1 MIHPRDVASRSIAS
15 APATGAPPY
24 DSYVTDAGRSTDVR
38 LAELVAGMSLVIDLG
53 LGQPVEHVLRQT
65 QLAMRLGE
73 LLGMTEEERAAL
85 YYVGLLAWVGCVSDS
100 HELAVWFGDDLA
112 WRAASYDIDPTD
124 PGALEFLADRAA
136 AVHAPLAA
144 ERGSPAVLRSST
156 LEHCVVTSDFAERV
170 GLGPDVTGSLVQLF
184 ERWDGRGRPRRL
196 AGDAIALPAR
206 IVQLT
211 DVLVPFHRA
220 SGAAAAVVVAKDRS
234 GRQFDPGLVEL
245 VCSHREDLFGVVG
258 TVDSWNAVLAGEPG
272 LGVSLSEEE
281 LDRALEA
288 VADFT
293 DLKSPY
299 TLGHARATSRLA
311 AEAARLLGLADP
323 DVALVRRAALIQDAG
338 RLGVS
343 NSTWDKPGPL
353 SSSEI
358 ERVRLHPY
366 YVERMFRQ
374 PPLLARIAA
383 VAAQHHERLDGSGY
397 PRGLAGNAVST
408 PARVLAAADVY
419 RALVEPRPHR
429 AALSASA
436 AAEVLRTEVSDGRL
450 DGDAVNAVLSG
461 DGHRVRRRRQWP
473 RGLTAREVEV
483 LRLIARG
490 CSNREVASRLH
501 LAEKTVGNHVEH
513 IYTKIGSSTRA
524 EASLFAMQHGLLD
537 LELLAAN

>member
-1 MIHPRDVASRSIAS
+1 M
-15 APATGAPPY
+15 
-24 DSYVTDAGRSTDVR
+24 TDATRWTDVR
-38 LAELVAGMSLVIDLG
+38 LAELVAGLSLVIDLG

-73 LLGMTEEERAAL
+73 LLGMADEDRAAL

-100 HELAVWFGDDLA
+100 HELAIWFGDDLA
-112 WRAASYDIDPTD
+112 WRAASYEIDPTD
-124 PGALEFLADRAA
+124 PGALEFLAGRAA
-136 AVHAPLAA
+136 SVHAPLAA
-144 ERGSPAVLRSST
+144 ERGDPSVLRSST
-156 LEHCVVTSDFAERV
+156 LEHCVVTSNFAERV
-170 GLGPDVTGSLVQLF
+170 GLGPKVSDSLVQLF

-196 AGDAIALPAR
+196 AGEAISLPAR

-220 SGAAAAVVVAKDRS
+220 GGAEAAVVVARERS

-245 VCSHREDLFGVVG
+245 VCRHTGDLFGVVG
-258 TVDSWNAVLAGEPG
+258 TVDSWDAVLAAEPG
-272 LGVSLSEEE
+272 LGVSLSDEEF
-281 LDRALEA
+281 DRALEA

-299 TLGHARATSRLA
+299 TLGHARATSTLA
-311 AEAARLLGLADP
+311 AEAARLLGLADQ
-323 DVALVRRAALIQDAG
+323 DVALVRRAALIQDVG

-343 NSTWDKPGPL
+343 NSIWDKPGPL
-353 SSSEI
+353 SSSEM

-374 PPLLARIAA
+374 PPLLATIAA

-397 PRGLAGNAVST
+397 PRRLAGNALSA

-419 RALVEPRPHR
+419 RALVEPRPLR
-429 AALSASA
+429 PAFSASA
-436 AAEVLRTEVSDGRL
+436 AAEVLQSEVTDGRL
-450 DGDAVNAVLSG
+450 DGDAVNAVLSA

-490 CSNREVASRLH
+490 CSNRDVASRLH

-537 LELLAAN
+537 RDTSAEN